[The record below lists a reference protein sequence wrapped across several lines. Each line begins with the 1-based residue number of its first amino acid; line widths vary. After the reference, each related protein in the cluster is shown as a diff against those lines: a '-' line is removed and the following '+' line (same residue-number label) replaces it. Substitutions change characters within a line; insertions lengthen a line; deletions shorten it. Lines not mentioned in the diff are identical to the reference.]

1 MGAVVNLSDESSL
14 FEKTE
19 SFVSLEFSLP
29 VETAQAIN
37 KLSLNSKLFNSTNSR
52 NLATV
57 ISVNDFN
64 MLFNSWKHKLEQFKL
79 FMQIKHSNFGFAW
92 NDSILHKKNE
102 CLKHLNFV
110 KYGIPSKAK
119 QIVKRLKSSSKQS
132 KHLEK

>member
-1 MGAVVNLSDESSL
+1 MGAIVNLSDESSL

-102 CLKHLNFV
+102 GLKHLNFV